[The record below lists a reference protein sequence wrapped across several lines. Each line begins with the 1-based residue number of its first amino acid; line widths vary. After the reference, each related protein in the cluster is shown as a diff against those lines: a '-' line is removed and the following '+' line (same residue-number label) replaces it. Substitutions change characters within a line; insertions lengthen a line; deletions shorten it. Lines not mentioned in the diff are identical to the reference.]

1 VYRDGYKVLPGL
13 VAYEEI
19 KLDDVPL
26 GTDLRQLLVLA
37 FDKALMWTLNAD
49 QVGPA
54 SICDFELICEHVKA
68 RVVLWGKRPAEQ

>member
-1 VYRDGYKVLPGL
+1 MPYPLLPQVRRRVYRDGMKVIPGL
-13 VAYEEI
+13 VAFEEV

-49 QVGPA
+49 QV
-54 SICDFELICEHVKA
+54 CLNRHM
-68 RVVLWGKRPAEQ
+68 

>member
-1 VYRDGYKVLPGL
+1 MKVVPGL
-13 VAYEEI
+13 VAFEEI

-49 QVGPA
+49 QVGP
-54 SICDFELICEHVKA
+54 
-68 RVVLWGKRPAEQ
+68 VLVRTLQVLSSAVLQ